1 MPTGFKRD
9 AIALVGL
16 AAVLAFAKYHLA
28 RLPARPFGLD
38 PCDAVNVFA
47 FITIM
52 MLAVVS
58 LFRAFRPHS
67 QGTTSGAVQHVYV
80 IRSQQAFVLAVFT
93 TLAANVVDLARHPSV
108 WIGSA
113 WRTQLLAWLS
123 VYAAVGVTMQLLV
136 HAAQGSAAQT
146 RSMRWLRVASVAA
159 GATLVLFVCPEW
171 NIDYSSETAHILTV
185 ALGALVLL
193 IPMRLLL
200 PVLVPDGTKEG
211 HSGRVLFSI
220 PREWSA
226 LITGVVMCAFA
237 FWSQSHK
244 LGPYV
249 HPKLI
254 SGVAGAV
261 LISYA
266 FLAEPL
272 GMTPK
277 AGLKEEL

>member
-1 MPTGFKRD
+1 MPTRFKRD
-9 AIALVGL
+9 AVALFGL
-16 AAVLAFAKYHLA
+16 AAVLAFAKSHLA
-28 RLPARPFGLD
+28 RLPVRPFGLD

-52 MLAVVS
+52 MVAVVS
-58 LFRAFRPHS
+58 LFRAFGPHS
-67 QGTTSGAVQHVYV
+67 QGPSSAVQHIYV

-93 TLAANVVDLARHPSV
+93 TLAANVVDLARHPSP
-108 WIGSA
+108 WIGSV

-123 VYAAVGVTMQLLV
+123 VYAAVGVTMQFLV
-136 HAAQGSAAQT
+136 HASQGSAAQT
-146 RSMRWLRVASVAA
+146 RSMRCLRVASVAA

-171 NIDYSSETAHILTV
+171 NIDYSSETAHTLTV

-200 PVLVPDGTKEG
+200 PVLVPYDAKEVS
-211 HSGRVLFSI
+211 SGRVFFSA

-226 LITGVVMCAFA
+226 LVLGMVIFACAFC
-237 FWSQSHK
+237 SQSPK
-244 LGPYV
+244 LGPFV

-254 SGVAGAV
+254 GGLTAVV
-261 LISYA
+261 LIAYA

-272 GMTPK
+272 GLRPK
-277 AGLKEEL
+277 VV